1 MIILEILKIIGIVLG
16 GIVGLVIVLLLIIC
30 LVPIRYK
37 LSGKG
42 ENTEIEGCAKA
53 TWLFSF
59 LNAGVAYKDKN
70 FFYYVSIAGKK
81 LIKESF
87 GQEEGEALNEVL
99 HEEGII
105 PSSEESAESNASQ
118 EPTVSESEEVS
129 VSKEVDSES
138 NASQEPAVSES
149 EEVSVSEETDSESN
163 ASQES
168 VPSETEAASTAEEV
182 STETA
187 VCEKIQ
193 TEEFIARS
201 ENGVQSE
208 ELKSFEEASVREET
222 DEQKQQVEEKAEQDA
237 EREEQEAEKAEQSA
251 SAEREAVK
259 EEIRAEREALKETWE
274 ESEEKSPFKEKIK
287 SRIENVKKILEKI
300 KSIKRIIEAKTT
312 KRAWRHLKK
321 EAFRIHNHLKPRV
334 ISGNICFGL
343 DDPAN
348 TAMLYGTVVTYAKYI
363 SDGKLIINP
372 EFYEKEIKFDLLIK
386 GRFFT
391 GYVLLCLLRLYLDQD
406 IHRVIKA
413 VRRFLNG

>member
-105 PSSEESAESNASQ
+105 PSSGESA
-118 EPTVSESEEVS
+118 
-129 VSKEVDSES
+129 ES

-149 EEVSVSEETDSESN
+149 EEVSVSEEADSESN

-193 TEEFIARS
+193 TEELIARS

-237 EREEQEAEKAEQSA
+237 EREEQESEKAEQ

-287 SRIENVKKILEKI
+287 SRIESVKKILEKI